1 MIARS
6 YILSNLKAL
15 DCKYRKTT
23 SPKELLFYS
32 KLAILELCGWIEE
45 SMDDIVLRCAMRHL
59 KINSNKEFVRKK
71 IVKRNYGFDYDDHFR
86 RMLCQLIGII
96 NVERLEKNVDQA
108 KKARLKAVLSTLKI
122 ARNAEAHTHIKGVT
136 RHINAPSVT
145 LSQFP
150 AVSDGL
156 LEYDRVIRNTTL

>member
-6 YILSNLKAL
+6 YILSNLKLL
-15 DCKYRKTT
+15 DNKYRKTT

-59 KINSNKEFVRKK
+59 KIMSNKEFVRKQ
-71 IVKRNYGFDYDDHFR
+71 IVRKNYGFDYDDHFR
-86 RMLCQLIGII
+86 RMLGQLIGII
-96 NVERLEKNVDQA
+96 NVERLEKNVDQT
-108 KKARLKAVLSTLKI
+108 KKVRLKAVLSMLKT

-136 RHINAPSVT
+136 RHINAPSIT

-150 AVSDGL
+150 DVSDGL
-156 LEYDRVIRNTTL
+156 TEYDRVIRNTTL